1 MFLDKAEELTSKGYC
16 IENARIQ
23 EVRLTFEDHGV
34 LTLDLVL
41 EGRGW
46 GCCFGG
52 YVLGHG
58 YIGAK
63 EFSGSANG
71 IEAIMRVMDTIGV
84 HDLLKAKGMYVRAA
98 FKRPGSQPV
107 EYIGNVIQDKWFGYK
122 EFFEGKEEK

>member
-46 GCCFGG
+46 GCCF
-52 YVLGHG
+52 
-58 YIGAK
+58 AK